1 MSTSYYFYF
10 ATSTSMKI
18 FQTGPESFHQA
29 GSIGWPLS
37 GLFYGLKRL
46 PFHNSM
52 KRKRS
57 DTTVTCN
64 TCLRKDKISRS
75 TQDVQIQKILIESP
89 VGVTDIVDLI
99 TDYIQ
104 QGHVIITVEMGDYTS
119 GAYLVPYDQEHALD
133 LDKFMHIQR
142 LLRGQSTSA
151 QSFTTGYSGGRE
163 AELLL
168 RGPDRIPLWDQY
180 FVAENTFIPS
190 TRIVESVNW
199 WFGAQ

>member
-1 MSTSYYFYF
+1 
-10 ATSTSMKI
+10 MKSLSCWKSRQVVPNALSE
-18 FQTGPESFHQA
+18 F
-29 GSIGWPLS
+29 IGWMRS
-37 GLFYGLKRL
+37 GCFYGLKPL
-46 PFHNSM
+46 PFQNSM

-57 DTTVTCN
+57 DPT
-64 TCLRKDKISRS
+64 LRKDKIPRS

-89 VGVTDIVDLI
+89 VGVEGIVDLI

-119 GAYLVPYDQEHALD
+119 GAYLVPYDQDHALD

-142 LLRGQSTSA
+142 LFRGQSTSGG
-151 QSFTTGYSGGRE
+151 FTTGDRGGRE

-168 RGPDRIPLWDQY
+168 RGSDRIPLWDQY

-190 TRIVESVNW
+190 TRIVGSVNW
-199 WFGAQ
+199 WFSPQ